1 MVNTAKDKTLAP
13 ITEEVDDSM
22 ALVAYDPQAKK
33 KMRKDLKMRAKKQV
47 VEELGKNPFKNEN
60 TFVTGGGLPGRPKP
74 EEQDEQ
80 AEQSGSDENLVDMDE
95 DPED

>member
-1 MVNTAKDKTLAP
+1 MQVFSVLHERLSLT
-13 ITEEVDDSM
+13 SWS
-22 ALVAYDPQAKK
+22 ALF
-33 KMRKDLKMRAKKQV
+33 
-47 VEELGKNPFKNEN
+47 PFKNEN